1 VGRRGPGILI
11 VSEHYGRQLRL
22 PPGLFLPPD
31 RNAIMRLKALRP
43 MTYATR
49 RLLPGDVFEAKSRR
63 DHRVLLATRK
73 VEAMREPASV
83 PPPPPAVAKKI
94 AEAVAPPA
102 DDDLSALRAE
112 YERAVGRRP
121 FMGWDAA
128 TLREKM
134 AAAASS

>member
-1 VGRRGPGILI
+1 
-11 VSEHYGRQLRL
+11 
-22 PPGLFLPPD
+22 
-31 RNAIMRLKALRP
+31 MRLKALKP

-49 RLLPGDVFEAKSRR
+49 RLQAGDVFEAKSKR

-94 AEAVAPPA
+94 AEAVAPAAPPA
-102 DDDLSALRAE
+102 DDDLAALRAE